1 MALTLVHFILN
12 LAALWLWLNWVS
24 FSRDALPRTPAT
36 QLIAT
41 LKKAGPRG
49 LGRWKFL
56 AGIVIL
62 LVLRAV
68 IYWQLGPA
76 LKWTPRLDWGFVNLT
91 FRPDDFIQLLVF
103 SVLGFL
109 FILAIFYLWLLLLSV
124 ANRSIPDTDP
134 LQKLVRH
141 YFKWLE
147 PWPAWLK
154 LLLPLVLGALLWLA
168 LRPLFNTLGI
178 TPGEKSAAKL
188 GEQAV
193 VIGAGGYLAW
203 KYLIAGVLLLHLIN
217 SYVFF
222 GNHAVWSFVNATAR
236 NLLRPLRWV
245 PSRIGRVDFL
255 PLIGMALLFLTTEL
269 IANPPAWPPALRPW
283 FYKLL
288 PF

>member
-24 FSRDALPRTPAT
+24 FSRDPVPRTPAT

-62 LVLRAV
+62 LVLRAL
-68 IYWQLGPA
+68 IFWQLGPA

-91 FRPDDFIQLLVF
+91 FRADDFTQLLVF
-103 SVLGFL
+103 SDLGFL

-124 ANRSIPDTDP
+124 VNQTVSDADP
-134 LQKLVRH
+134 MQKLVRH
-141 YFKWLE
+141 FFKWLE

-154 LLLPLVLGALLWLA
+154 LVSPLLAGGLLWLA
-168 LRPLFNTLGI
+168 LRPLFNFMAV
-178 TPGEKSAAKL
+178 TPGEKFSAKVC
-188 GEQAV
+188 EQAI

-203 KYLIAGVLLLHLIN
+203 KYLIAAILLLHLIN

-222 GNHAVWSFVNATAR
+222 GDHPVWNFVNTTAR
-236 NLLRPLRWV
+236 NLLRPLRWL

-255 PLIGMALLFLTTEL
+255 PLIGTALLFLLTEL
-269 IANPPAWPPALRPW
+269 VANPPAWPPALRPW